1 MNVLAALGLLA
12 ALAAPERAGA
22 GFAPGEE
29 TVFDVSYLHVRTGEG
44 RIVIGKPEGDVWPV
58 VFQART
64 AGLGGLV
71 DVREHLVSYWDAA
84 ALCSRGSD
92 LRAYE
97 VGDLHV
103 DSTRFDRLNGSATIT
118 VERKGKKKVKT
129 VAVPGDVHELTSAF
143 LWLRLQPLEPG
154 ERHELP
160 VLPGSKPTTLVVE
173 VVGRERVDTP
183 AGSFPAV
190 KLRFHTEIEGKF
202 STQRPMW
209 MWLSDDPRHVLVRA
223 SADFAIG
230 SMVLVL
236 KRYTPG
242 GAATADAR

>member
-1 MNVLAALGLLA
+1 MNVLAALGVLT
-12 ALAAPERAGA
+12 ALATPEKPAA

-29 TVFDVSYLHVRTGEG
+29 TVFDVSYLRLRTGEG
-44 RIVIGKPEGDVWPV
+44 RIVVGKPEGDVWPV
-58 VFQART
+58 IFQART

-71 DVREHLVSYWDAA
+71 DVREHLVSYWDTAA
-84 ALCSRGSD
+84 RCSRGSD

-97 VGDLHV
+97 VGDLHL
-103 DSTRFDRLNGSATIT
+103 DSTRFDRLNGSATVT

-129 VAVPGDVHELTSAF
+129 VAVSSDVHELTSAF
-143 LWLRLQPLEPG
+143 LWLRLQELEPG
-154 ERHELP
+154 QRYELP
-160 VLPGSKPTTLVVE
+160 VLPGSKPSTLVVE
-173 VVGRERVDTP
+173 VMGREQVDTP
-183 AGSFPAV
+183 AGTFPSV